1 MTRALAVLVLPCIAC
16 AVPEYRYA
24 STGDVGDGAV
34 QERGCEAAFC
44 ENFEGRTEPLGAWT
58 DQLVSA
64 PFAVSLVNAGD
75 PHASVLQAKLVTQN
89 PYNVLGH
96 GLLRKRFAI
105 APRRV
110 RMTFA
115 LRRTETWHLDDRQ
128 NPIALAY
135 IGLGDGKYVS
145 LCHMPFANP
154 SGGGWVPA
162 EKSSIAIAGPGSGAP
177 CSPCHGAGAGC
188 VPGFTL
194 LRSGDWQRVAIQL
207 EEQAGVYKISCCDEL
222 GVPETLPATLPS
234 TPSDTVS
241 IALGM
246 SAIGIND
253 PPDTMQY
260 DDLVVELDP
269 R

>member
-1 MTRALAVLVLPCIAC
+1 MMRALVALAWPCLAC

-24 STGDVGDGAV
+24 ATDAGPKDGAPSS
-34 QERGCEAAFC
+34 CDAAFC
-44 ENFEGRTEPLGAWT
+44 DNFEGRSEPLGAWT

-64 PFAVSLVNAGD
+64 PFALSLVNAGD
-75 PHASVLQAKLVTQN
+75 PHASVLQAKLISQN

-96 GLLRKRFAI
+96 GLLRKRFAV

-115 LRRTETWHLDDRQ
+115 LRRTDTWHLDDRQ

-135 IGLGDGKYVS
+135 VGLGDGKFVS
-145 LCHMPFANP
+145 LCHMPWANP
-154 SGGGWVPA
+154 AGDAWIPG
-162 EKSSIAIAGPGSGAP
+162 EKSSIAIAGPGASAP
-177 CSPCHGAGAGC
+177 CSPCHSAGPGC
-188 VPGFTL
+188 VGGFTL

-222 GVPETLPATLPS
+222 GVPTKLAPTLPS

-246 SAIGIND
+246 SAVGVND
-253 PPDTMQY
+253 APDTMQY
-260 DDLVVELDP
+260 DDLVVEIDP